1 MVMNELRGRRRG
13 AVAVETALVMIAMTS
28 MVFGIFEYSRLLMDW
43 DLLNNAAREGCRYAL
58 ANNTNASINANVQ
71 STVTNYMAG
80 RSASFTSFTVAV
92 TGTHQGVSTAVNN
105 LTPGDLI
112 TVTVSGNYQFLNII
126 PLIRMPTT
134 FAISSAVTMICE
146 GGT

>member
-1 MVMNELRGRRRG
+1 
-13 AVAVETALVMIAMTS
+13 
-28 MVFGIFEYSRLLMDW
+28 MDW

-58 ANNTNASINANVQ
+58 ANNTNISINANVQ
-71 STVTNYMAG
+71 STVTSFMAG
-80 RSASFTSFTVAV
+80 RTASFSSFTVTVA
-92 TGTHQGVSTAVNN
+92 GTHQGVSTVVNN

-134 FAISSAVTMICE
+134 FSVSSAVTMICE

>member
-1 MVMNELRGRRRG
+1 MVISEIRGRHRG

-28 MVFGIFEYSRLLMDW
+28 MVFGIFEYSRLMMDW

-58 ANNTNASINANVQ
+58 ANNTNLSINTNVQ
-71 STVTNYMAG
+71 STVTKYMGG
-80 RSASFTSFTVAV
+80 RTGSFSSFNVAV
-92 TGTHQGVSTAVNN
+92 TGTHDGVSTAVNN

-112 TVTVSGNYQFLNII
+112 TVRVTGTYKFLNIV
-126 PLIRMPTT
+126 PLARMPKS
-134 FAISSAVTMICE
+134 FSISSGVTMICE